1 MMPKV
6 FEERPADG
14 VLSPDDIAETYWT
27 VHCQPRS
34 AWLHETQLR
43 PWLEPW

>member
-1 MMPKV
+1 MPAV

-14 VLSPDDIAETYWT
+14 VLNPDDIAETYWNI
-27 VHCQPRS
+27 HCQPRS
-34 AWLHETQLR
+34 AWLSETTLR